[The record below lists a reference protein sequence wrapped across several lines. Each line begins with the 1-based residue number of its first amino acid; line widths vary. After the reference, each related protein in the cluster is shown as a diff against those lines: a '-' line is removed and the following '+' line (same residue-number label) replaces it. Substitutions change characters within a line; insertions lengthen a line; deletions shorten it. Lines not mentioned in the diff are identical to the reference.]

1 MKSSNQKNLQRD
13 CAKDGSDAA
22 PVGSQPTSSGRKRVS
37 SAMGTNCSR
46 RKKRAQ
52 KEDELPL
59 ELPLQLKFSILQDE
73 IIDLRKEYISLKTN
87 FERINGQVNFLLSFL
102 GIQESQTVGVN
113 REAAVQPCNEFQM
126 DDNDL
131 RLTVDTGNPRSEHA
145 QSLFSTVVQ
154 KRARTCN
161 RQSCRPSTAR

>member
-1 MKSSNQKNLQRD
+1 MKSSNQKNLQKD
-13 CAKDGSDAA
+13 CAKDGSDTA

-37 SAMGTNCSR
+37 SNMETNCSR

-59 ELPLQLKFSILQDE
+59 ELPLELNFSILQDE
-73 IIDLRKEYISLKTN
+73 IVDLRKENISLKTN

-102 GIQESQTVGVN
+102 GIQKIQTVVVD
-113 REAAVQPCNEFQM
+113 REAAVQPCSEFQV

-131 RLTVDTGNPRSEHA
+131 CLTVDTGNPRSEHA

-154 KRARTCN
+154 KKGPN
-161 RQSCRPSTAR
+161 LQ